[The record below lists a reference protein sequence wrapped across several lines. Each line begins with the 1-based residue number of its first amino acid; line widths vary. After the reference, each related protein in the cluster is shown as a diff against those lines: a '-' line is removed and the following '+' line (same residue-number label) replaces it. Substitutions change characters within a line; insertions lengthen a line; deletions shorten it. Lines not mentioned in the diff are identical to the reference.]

1 MDYGNSTLIDDV
13 FMIGTGGVKL
23 RETGEQVQVSDT
35 IAREAKGLGGKKT
48 TAKALMPEM
57 RDIALGQTK
66 GFNTNVAN
74 AFRSLANE
82 IPVDEND
89 LVPIYPQGRT
99 LQEIAYELG
108 IPALELYAMNMDN
121 TNVVDGEILIST
133 EDRARLQE
141 IGYNFAPAP
150 ESIMQGSIG
159 LDIERD

>member
-74 AFRSLANE
+74 AFRLLPMKYLLMKT
-82 IPVDEND
+82 I
-89 LVPIYPQGRT
+89 LYPYT
-99 LQEIAYELG
+99 LKV
-108 IPALELYAMNMDN
+108 ELYK
-121 TNVVDGEILIST
+121 
-133 EDRARLQE
+133 R
-141 IGYNFAPAP
+141 
-150 ESIMQGSIG
+150 
-159 LDIERD
+159 